1 MMISI
6 IKNLKKEIITL
17 LLCITIPSLFL
28 ISAYHWKRTSYEN
41 KNIVSSELKQLRHK
55 YYTALNQK
63 LLLDKYENQYEAF
76 ISLGVIGDENRLNW
90 VDVLGNL
97 TKKDKVPYLKYKI
110 NERQIISS
118 QTLLQSFP
126 GITLY
131 KSTMIMNMQILHE
144 GDLYS
149 VLNSLDAEAKGL
161 FDIQSCSIQRNPT
174 EIESLIESDTDKNFS
189 VNCILNWYTLGK
201 QSFSESKTED
211 I

>member
-1 MMISI
+1 MISI